1 MTSLP
6 TNMPFVYNTMPTYP
20 GAYLVN
26 SGGGAHPIFC
36 SIDNFNTWGFNDQ
49 DDYYIVMPGYQL
61 TIFDNSGQAE
71 TGGTGYNYE
80 NRGSV
85 VKYIIS
91 VSVNKASSC
100 YLSFFDTSKNS
111 WISINVSSIS

>member
-1 MTSLP
+1 
-6 TNMPFVYNTMPTYP
+6 
-20 GAYLVN
+20 
-26 SGGGAHPIFC
+26 
-36 SIDNFNTWGFNDQ
+36 
-49 DDYYIVMPGYQL
+49 MPGYQL